1 MNEPPSEP
9 SSVLSFSCPR
19 CGHEHDDE
27 YEVIDAARPTDWRCA
42 ACNHVFSVL
51 LTECWHCAAET
62 VTVALA
68 EWASLARQASGSSVT
83 GTCSITIEFILVPQ
97 EQRTTPKS
105 RVPASRASTV

>member
-1 MNEPPSEP
+1 MNEPPSES

-68 EWASLARQASGSSVT
+68 ENEQCASGDVICRHCKRP
-83 GTCSITIEFILVPQ
+83 GLRH
-97 EQRTTPKS
+97 EQ
-105 RVPASRASTV
+105 ADCEEIAG

>member
-1 MNEPPSEP
+1 MARIEVRHERTAFQNH
-9 SSVLSFSCPR
+9 VLSFSCPR

-51 LTECWHCAAET
+51 LTSAGAEAET

-68 EWASLARQASGSSVT
+68 ENEQCAAGDVICHCGKPGLRHEQADCEELAG
-83 GTCSITIEFILVPQ
+83 
-97 EQRTTPKS
+97 
-105 RVPASRASTV
+105 